1 MNYFKQ
7 TRDMSLDDD
16 AYAFASSD
24 DMNIFVP
31 LNLTDYDQETVT
43 HELTHIFDYSM
54 ANGYTSY
61 IGVSVRQEFL
71 NYFNA
76 DPMLFS
82 EYSSQDPAEFFADA
96 GDYYV
101 NFPEELKFKNESLF
115 YYMNDW
121 MGLY

>member
-1 MNYFKQ
+1 
-7 TRDMSLDDD
+7 MSLDDD

-61 IGVSVRQEFL
+61 MGVSVRQDFI
-71 NYFNA
+71 NYFNEN
-76 DPMLFS
+76 PMLFR
-82 EYSSQDPAEFFADA
+82 EYSSHDPAEFFADA

-101 NFPEELKFKNESLF
+101 NFPEKLKAKNESLF
-115 YYMNDW
+115 FYMNNW

>member
-1 MNYFKQ
+1 
-7 TRDMSLDDD
+7 
-16 AYAFASSD
+16 
-24 DMNIFVP
+24 MNIFVP

-61 IGVSVRQEFL
+61 MGVSVRQDFM
-71 NYFNA
+71 NYFNEN
-76 DPMLFS
+76 PMLFR
-82 EYSSQDPAEFFADA
+82 EYSSHDPAEFFADA

-101 NFPEELKFKNESLF
+101 NFPDELKSKNESLF
-115 YYMNDW
+115 FYMNNW